1 MKKIFTL
8 AIGICFSIGVMAQTQ
23 RMVLTE
29 EFTNASCGPCA
40 GQNPAYNAL
49 IAANSTKI
57 VAIKY
62 QVNFPGVDPMNAQN
76 PTEVATRRTYYAVSG
91 VPYAPIN
98 GDTVPLIDWAGTGY
112 TGGPYHYDQA
122 IIDSA
127 YDSPSPFAINLTH
140 SITSD
145 LDSIYITC
153 VVNAAQAVNLPQL
166 FLRMAIIEREIVFAS
181 APGTNGETEF
191 FDVMR
196 KMVPNATGT
205 SLSATWTNGQNQT
218 FTFGVPIPSYIYN
231 PTQIAVVAFIQEDA
245 TKQVQQAAISQP
257 AVLANYASISA
268 ASTGTANIVTC
279 NTTITPS
286 ITILNEGSAA
296 LTSATI
302 SYSVD
307 AGNPQTVP
315 FTGNVST
322 GQTTQFSIPALSS
335 LASGQHVV
343 VYTLQNV
350 NGSGINSTD
359 FNQTFYI
366 VGASQPGNAYTE
378 NFLTTVFPYSNWINI
393 NDDAVGF
400 TRSTTAGFGTPKGA
414 LKMDFYNSTTGKVDE
429 VILPPFSYS
438 GFNDATLTFKVAA
451 KAYPF
456 TGGQTNDTLM
466 VSISADCGNTWN
478 QVWLKSGAALATV
491 APATASYTATANADY
506 RDESVLLPGTA
517 NASQILVKFTA
528 RSDYGNNAYVD
539 NINIT
544 ATSASLTINA
554 TNVTCNG
561 GNNGSATCTPVA
573 GTAPYTYSWNT
584 TPAQTTATASNLT
597 AGTYTV
603 TVTDST
609 GATYSSNVTISQP
622 TVITIVGNVTSN
634 SNSSSP
640 NGGVVLTTSGGS
652 GSGYQYLWSNGA
664 TTQNLANVTSG
675 TYSVVVTDGNGCTK
689 SQSFVVSSTVGF
701 AEITENTVNSMFP
714 NPAGNLVTFSVQ
726 TSAAQS
732 KLEVFDAVGKLVIAK
747 DIAAKGKQNINVSTA
762 DLNNGVYFIR
772 INGGQAR
779 KLMIQH

>member
-1 MKKIFTL
+1 
-8 AIGICFSIGVMAQTQ
+8 
-23 RMVLTE
+23 
-29 EFTNASCGPCA
+29 
-40 GQNPAYNAL
+40 
-49 IAANSTKI
+49 
-57 VAIKY
+57 
-62 QVNFPGVDPMNAQN
+62 
-76 PTEVATRRTYYAVSG
+76 
-91 VPYAPIN
+91 
-98 GDTVPLIDWAGTGY
+98 
-112 TGGPYHYDQA
+112 
-122 IIDSA
+122 
-127 YDSPSPFAINLTH
+127 
-140 SITSD
+140 
-145 LDSIYITC
+145 
-153 VVNAAQAVNLPQL
+153 
-166 FLRMAIIEREIVFAS
+166 
-181 APGTNGETEF
+181 
-191 FDVMR
+191 
-196 KMVPNATGT
+196 
-205 SLSATWTNGQNQT
+205 
-218 FTFGVPIPSYIYN
+218 
-231 PTQIAVVAFIQEDA
+231 
-245 TKQVQQAAISQP
+245 
-257 AVLANYASISA
+257 
-268 ASTGTANIVTC
+268 
-279 NTTITPS
+279 
-286 ITILNEGSAA
+286 
-296 LTSATI
+296 
-302 SYSVD
+302 
-307 AGNPQTVP
+307 
-315 FTGNVST
+315 
-322 GQTTQFSIPALSS
+322 
-335 LASGQHVV
+335 
-343 VYTLQNV
+343 
-350 NGSGINSTD
+350 
-359 FNQTFYI
+359 
-366 VGASQPGNAYTE
+366 
-378 NFLTTVFPYSNWINI
+378 
-393 NDDAVGF
+393 
-400 TRSTTAGFGTPKGA
+400 
-414 LKMDFYNSTTGKVDE
+414 
-429 VILPPFSYS
+429 
-438 GFNDATLTFKVAA
+438 
-451 KAYPF
+451 
-456 TGGQTNDTLM
+456 M

-714 NPAGNLVTFSVQ
+714 NPAGDLVTFSVQ

>member
-1 MKKIFTL
+1 MKKLFTL
-8 AIGICFSIGVMAQTQ
+8 AIGICFSFGVMAQTQ

-49 IAANSTKI
+49 LDANPTKI
-57 VAIKY
+57 VSIKY
-62 QVNFPGVDPMNAQN
+62 QTVWPGTDPMNADN
-76 PTEVATRRTYYAVSG
+76 PTEVATRVTYYGVTG
-91 VPYAPIN
+91 VPYAPLD
-98 GDTVPLIDWAGTGY
+98 GDTMPLVDWAGTGY

-122 IIDSA
+122 MIDSA
-127 YDSPSPFAINLTH
+127 YASPAPFAINLTH

-145 LDSIYITC
+145 LDSIFITC

-166 FLRMAIIEREIVFAS
+166 FLRMAIVEKTITFAS
-181 APGTNGETEF
+181 APGSNGETEF
-191 FDVMR
+191 YNVMR
-196 KMVPNATGT
+196 KMIPNATGT
-205 SLSATWTNGQNQT
+205 TLSATWTNGQSQT
-218 FTFGVPIPSYIYN
+218 FTFGVPIPSYIHN
-231 PTQIAVVAFIQEDA
+231 PTQIAVVAFIQENA
-245 TKQVQQAAISQP
+245 TKHVQQAAISQP
-257 AVLANYASISA
+257 AVLSNYASISA

-279 NTTITPS
+279 STTITPS

-296 LTSATI
+296 LTSATV

-315 FTGNVST
+315 FSGNVASGST
-322 GQTTQFSIPALSS
+322 AQFSIPALSS
-335 LASGQHVV
+335 LGGGQHVI

-366 VGASQPGNAYTE
+366 VGASQPGNAYSE
-378 NFLTTVFPYSNWINI
+378 NFVATAFPYANWINI
-393 NDDAVGF
+393 NDDAYGF
-400 TRSTTAGFGTPKGA
+400 TRNATAGFGTPKGA
-414 LKMDFYNSTTGKVDE
+414 LKMDFYNSVNGKVDE
-429 VILPPFSYS
+429 VILPPFSYT

-451 KAYPF
+451 KSYPL

-466 VSISADCGNTWN
+466 VSISADCGNTWT
-478 QVWLKSGAALATV
+478 QVWLKSGTALATV
-491 APATASYTATANADY
+491 AAATAAYTATANADY

-528 RSDYGNNAYVD
+528 HSDYGNNAYVD

-584 TPAQTTATASNLT
+584 TPGQSTATASNLT

-603 TVTDST
+603 TVTDGTGST
-609 GATYSSNVTISQP
+609 YTSNVTITQP
-622 TVITIVGNVTSN
+622 AAITVTGNVVAN
-634 SNSSSP
+634 SSASSP
-640 NGGVVLTTSGGS
+640 NGGVVVTTSGGS

-664 TTQNLANVTSG
+664 TTQNLVNVTSG

-689 SQSFVVSSTVGF
+689 TQSFVVTSTVGF
-701 AEITENTVNSMFP
+701 AEITENSVNSMFP
-714 NPAGNLVTFSVQ
+714 NPAGDLVTFSVQ

-747 DIAAKGKQNINVSTA
+747 DIAAKGKQNISVSTA
-762 DLNNGVYFIR
+762 DLNNGVYFVR